1 MFITLFNLQGTH
13 HLSAVGFY
21 LTTLS
26 NLCQAL
32 FSSFLTLLCRLR
44 FFCGLVAVATVL
56 NFTTSFSLCQELFS
70 SFSKLFV
77 LSSALAVD
85 RAYCDGFV
93 SYHIF
98 QLLSRTFFELF
109 QTLSF
114 PLRFR
119 CGPLLTA
126 TISHLTT
133 SSTLCQELF
142 STFFKIL
149 FAPSGLLRFR
159 CLVLADSFDIIPPP
173 SPFVK

>member
-77 LSSALAVD
+77 LSSA
-85 RAYCDGFV
+85 
-93 SYHIF
+93 
-98 QLLSRTFFELF
+98 QLSLWTA
-109 QTLSF
+109 
-114 PLRFR
+114 
-119 CGPLLTA
+119 LTA
-126 TISHLTT
+126 TVSYLTT
-133 SSTLCQELF
+133 SSSSCQELF
-142 STFFKIL
+142 SSFFKL
-149 FAPSGLLRFR
+149 FRSRFAFAVAR
-159 CLVLADSFDIIPPP
+159 CLPRRFHILPRLPA
-173 SPFVK
+173 FVKNFFRLFSKSFSLPQGFFVSDALSSRTAST